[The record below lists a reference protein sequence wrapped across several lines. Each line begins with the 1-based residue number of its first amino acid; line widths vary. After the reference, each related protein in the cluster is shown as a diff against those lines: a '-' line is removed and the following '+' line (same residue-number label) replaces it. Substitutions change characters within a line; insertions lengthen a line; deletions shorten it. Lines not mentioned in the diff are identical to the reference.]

1 MNSNSKMTS
10 ERDKRAQRRELILDC
25 AMDLPHDQI
34 LLSTREAADVLS
46 ISAGLLKKSRMT
58 HVLLNRTPP
67 PHVALTSTTIR
78 YRLSDITAWLESV
91 LDEATRPT
99 SAKPKP
105 KTASRSTQGA
115 QHHA

>member
-91 LDEATRPT
+91 LEEATRPAT
-99 SAKPKP
+99 QTPKP
-105 KTASRSTQGA
+105 ASRSTQGA